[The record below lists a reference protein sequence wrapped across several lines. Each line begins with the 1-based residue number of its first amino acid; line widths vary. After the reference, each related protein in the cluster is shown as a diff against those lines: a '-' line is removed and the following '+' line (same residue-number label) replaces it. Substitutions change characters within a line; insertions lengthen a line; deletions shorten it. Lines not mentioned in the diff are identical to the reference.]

1 MEKKMGDFTVNC
13 PQCRENLMVSTD
25 FIGQD
30 VSCPACNFVFK
41 VNAPGAPVPP
51 QPQMPVP
58 PMPPQPQMA
67 PGAPIPPQMAPG
79 MMPGAPIPPQTN
91 AGTNLSKDL
100 FSVSTFVALGAL
112 AIAVVAL
119 ICNLLFSGPDTI
131 SFQDT
136 PEDAV
141 EEILDFRFKK
151 NKEDKYDWRKN
162 GSEVLDSL
170 EIKETKINGNF
181 AVVFYQLSRG
191 AMTYHA
197 AMWLKKNKDGY
208 WVSCDAS
215 DAKREVAERW
225 VDEMKSRVSDWGRQD
240 SNSLD
245 KLVE

>member
-1 MEKKMGDFTVNC
+1 MGDFTVNC

-67 PGAPIPPQMAPG
+67 PG

-112 AIAVVAL
+112 VIAVVAL

-136 PEDAV
+136 PEDTV
-141 EEILDFRFKK
+141 EEVLRFRFKTYK
-151 NKEDKYDWRKN
+151 KDKYDWRKN
-162 GSEVLDSL
+162 GSEVLNSL
-170 EIKETKINGNF
+170 EIKETKLNGNF

-197 AMWLKKNKDGY
+197 AMWLKKNNDGY
-208 WVSCDAS
+208 WVSCDSS